1 MHRKKLGRPQGGT
14 TWWHEKRWYLDPHPV
29 KAIYE
34 SRGAKAVTKPLNS
47 AGLLIQGSSVQHH

>member
-34 SRGAKAVTKPLNS
+34 SRGANAVTKP
-47 AGLLIQGSSVQHH
+47 